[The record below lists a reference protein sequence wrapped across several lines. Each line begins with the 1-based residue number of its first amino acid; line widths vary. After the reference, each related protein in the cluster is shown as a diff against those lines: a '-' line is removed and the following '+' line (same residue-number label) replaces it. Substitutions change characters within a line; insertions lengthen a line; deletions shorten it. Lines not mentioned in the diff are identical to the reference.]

1 MSPHELI
8 VRRISPYRKVTCW
21 TFQPYWLRVIMRDP
35 PEHDSQLTLRS
46 HGRSLTV
53 GSFLTAEERLE
64 LAHALRA
71 ALDRLRTLTWA

>member
-1 MSPHELI
+1 
-8 VRRISPYRKVTCW
+8 
-21 TFQPYWLRVIMRDP
+21 MRDS

-46 HGRSLTV
+46 HSRSLTV

-64 LAHALRA
+64 IAQTLRV